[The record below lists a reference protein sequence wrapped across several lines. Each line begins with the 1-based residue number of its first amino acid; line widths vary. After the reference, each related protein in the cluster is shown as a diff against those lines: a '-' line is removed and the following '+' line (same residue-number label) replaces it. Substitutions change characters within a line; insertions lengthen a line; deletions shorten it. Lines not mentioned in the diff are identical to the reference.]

1 MNYSKLFFSFLA
13 MGLIVSL
20 TTGMTACSGDDD
32 DITLTHERNWLVV
45 EDNPNDELDHT
56 RYEIFEQT
64 GIPIYYNDTIGSEP
78 RTTLA
83 GQPYTYYE
91 VLQVFYNPGTATPS
105 PKTANYTLPGRRADV
120 LPVVEYLRDK
130 VLPSIP
136 KGMYVPSVLLVDTL
150 NSSSGTVAFKGLNTI
165 VLSNVRRFASM
176 TEDARRLYRASF
188 LRAVVASSLYT
199 KEEQWLEDNF
209 FSQTYAVNSSNATYL
224 YSTASATYYVYKALS
239 NYPQTEQTLANLG
252 FIGTHTKPT
261 ATTPE
266 RYKTVPTK
274 SEDVSQFVEAVL
286 AYPEAEFLSQHKGQK
301 VVLAKY
307 QVLRQKL
314 MAYGFELE

>member
-1 MNYSKLFFSFLA
+1 
-13 MGLIVSL
+13 MGLVVL
-20 TTGMTACSGDDD
+20 VVAGMTACAGDDD

-56 RYEIFEQT
+56 RYEIYEQT
-64 GIPIYYNDTIGSEP
+64 GIPIYYNDTIGSEQ

-91 VLQVFYNPGTATPS
+91 VLQVFYSPGSATPS
-105 PKTANYTLPGRRADV
+105 VKTSNYTLPANRADV

-165 VLSNVRRFASM
+165 VLSNVRRFATM
-176 TEDARRLYRASF
+176 TADARRLYRAAF
-188 LRAVVASSLYT
+188 LRAVVAASLYT
-199 KEEQWLEDNF
+199 NEEQWLEDNF
-209 FSQTYAVNSSNATYL
+209 FSLTYAVDPTNTTYL
-224 YSTASATYYVYKALS
+224 YSTATSTYAVYRALS
-239 NYPQTEQTLANLG
+239 NFPQNQQTLANLG

-261 ATTPE
+261 ATTAE
-266 RYKTVPTK
+266 RLKTVPTK
-274 SEDVSQFVEAVL
+274 SEDVSQFVEAIL
-286 AYPEAEFLSQHKGQK
+286 AYPEAEFLSEHQGQT

-314 MAYGFELE
+314 LEYGFELE